1 MRKTPH
7 EQYVIVG
14 ARGCGREIFDSIRST
29 PGFGSTIHVKGFLD
43 DKADALDGM
52 GDYPPI
58 LSSVED
64 YRVESH
70 DRFLI
75 ALGEP
80 IYRNKY
86 AQIVVEKGGRFGQLI
101 NPKAIVYSTAVIGSG
116 TMIGP
121 FAIISSNV
129 VLGFCCLVHGHV
141 VVGHDVSVGDCSV
154 LGAFAFLGGGVQV
167 GNLVNVYTRAT
178 ILPHK
183 RIGDGA
189 VVGAGSVVHRN
200 VKPGTT
206 VFGVPAV
213 PINV

>member
-1 MRKTPH
+1 MRKTPD

-14 ARGCGREIFDSIRST
+14 ARGCGRETFDSIRLI

-64 YRVESH
+64 YRVERQ

-80 IYRNKY
+80 IYRKKY
-86 AQIVVEKGGRFGQLI
+86 AQIVMEKGGRFGRLI

-129 VLGFCCLVHGHV
+129 VLGSCCLVHGHV

-154 LGAFAFLGGGVQV
+154 LGAFTFLGGGVQL
-167 GNLVNVYTRAT
+167 GNLVNVFTRAT

-189 VVGAGSVVHRN
+189 VIGAGSVVVRH
-200 VKPGTT
+200 VHEGST
-206 VFGVPAV
+206 VFGNPARRIDV
-213 PINV
+213 